1 MGFQP
6 MNGDHRQDANATTS
20 DDNAA
25 GRMVLFA
32 SCAHGCSVMLSE
44 AKHLTIEAL
53 IAWSIE

>member
-6 MNGDHRQDANATTS
+6 MNGDHRQDADATTS
-20 DDNAA
+20 NDNTLVSVIFYAT
-25 GRMVLFA
+25 
-32 SCAHGCSVMLSE
+32 CAHGRIVMLSE